1 MENLNKIIKDLNKN
15 PYNADELNQ
24 EQLEKIIE
32 LANDKFFN
40 TDQPVMNDAV
50 YDILIDFLKTK
61 YPKSK
66 VLKEIG
72 AKVKSKNKVTLDYW
86 LGSMNKFKPS
96 YTKELDKWF
105 KKYKGHYLL
114 SDKLD
119 GISALLVYR
128 SNNTINLYTRGTAEE
143 GLDITSLI
151 KYLDIPDISAILKSN
166 IRADKKDILMAF
178 RGELIITKNNFENKW
193 SNVMKNARNMVAGI
207 VNSKTINP
215 TMANDVKFIVYEI
228 VDPLL
233 TPENQLKISK
243 KLGFDIVHY
252 KIVSDFNFESLSK
265 YFKKRRNDSEYVIDG
280 IIVTN
285 NEINQRNT
293 KANPEYAFAFK
304 DILDDQMAITKVL
317 SIEWN
322 ISKDGLIKP
331 TLLLE
336 PVNIGGVEIS
346 RVTGHN
352 AKNIVDNKLG
362 KGAIIE
368 LIRSG
373 DVIPYVQKVIKPAT
387 KIDLPEGEWEWN
399 SSNVDIVSKISDSNE
414 ILIKNIYH
422 FFSTLDAKGLGEKI
436 IEKMVL
442 SNLNSVKKIL
452 NATKEELMDIEGFK
466 EKLSQNILDS
476 IKKCTTNIKL
486 SKLMAASNKL
496 GHGIG
501 EERIKQILDN
511 YPNLLSIYKKWSE
524 EEFINKL
531 KELNGWEDKTSSLFV
546 SNFNEFIKF
555 YNGIKD
561 LITLEIPKEK
571 EITKNKYT
579 DKTIVLSG
587 FRDSNLQQFLE
598 NLDAKITN
606 SISKNT
612 NLLIVKDQATI
623 DEGTGKV
630 QKALE
635 LNIPI
640 VTKDQ
645 IKY

>member
-598 NLDAKITN
+598 NSGAKITN